1 MRPNVAR
8 PHWSYSS
15 VSQYL
20 KCPLQYFFERVINL
34 PRKSKT
40 DALVLG
46 SSLHSALAVYHRK
59 LQANEPVT
67 ADEVHKAYLDAWE
80 DQAGDGPIVG
90 SGGKS
95 LTDSRDLGISLVDV
109 YLKTPPS
116 GTIME
121 VESPMLSPI
130 ANSHGEYLEK
140 PLLVV
145 ADLITRQEDG
155 SLQVNE
161 IKTSGRTYSESEV
174 ATSHQPTFYANCVY
188 ELTGEEPAVEFSVL
202 VKTKTPKVQKIQA
215 IRNVTDFQRL
225 GDIIEAVSRAIE
237 AESFYPIESPLNCS
251 GCSFYR
257 ECKTWSGPE
266 SSSSGD
272 HEVLEIEEP
281 ASC

>member
-20 KCPLQYFFERVINL
+20 KCPLQYYFERVVNL

-46 SSLHSALAVYHRK
+46 SSIHSALAVYHRK
-59 LQANEPVT
+59 LQASEPVS

-80 DQAGDGPIVG
+80 DQAGDGPLVG

-95 LTDSRDLGISLVDV
+95 LSDSRDLGISLVDV

-116 GTIME
+116 GTIVE

-130 ANSHGEYLEK
+130 ANSHGEYLEQ

-145 ADLITRQEDG
+145 ADLITRQDDG

-161 IKTSGRTYSESEV
+161 IKTSGRAYSESEV
-174 ATSHQPTFYANCVY
+174 ATSLQPTFYANALY
-188 ELTGEEPAVEFSVL
+188 ETSGEEPAVEFTVL
-202 VKTKTPKVQKIQA
+202 VKTKTPKVQKLQA

-225 GDIIEAVSRAIE
+225 GDIIGAVSRAIE

-257 ECKTWSGPE
+257 ECKSWSGPG

-272 HEVLEIEEP
+272 REVLEIKETAP
-281 ASC
+281 C